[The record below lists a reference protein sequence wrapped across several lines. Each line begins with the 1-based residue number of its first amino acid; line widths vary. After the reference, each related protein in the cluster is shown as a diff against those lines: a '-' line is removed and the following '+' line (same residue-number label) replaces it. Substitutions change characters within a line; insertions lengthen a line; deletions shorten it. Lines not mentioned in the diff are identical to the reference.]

1 MRGHV
6 ERVVCSRD
14 LRHGRLRDR
23 RVDNAADAAAAALAG
38 PSTGATADGERPSF
52 TALASYLP
60 AAGAMAWP
68 MKANSR
74 RRCIAAWARRGRS
87 G

>member
-23 RVDNAADAAAAALAG
+23 RVGNAADAAAAALAG
-38 PSTGATADGERPSF
+38 P
-52 TALASYLP
+52 
-60 AAGAMAWP
+60 
-68 MKANSR
+68 AND
-74 RRCIAAWARRGRS
+74 
-87 G
+87 